1 MERDSIAVKKA
12 EEAIEAVRL
21 EAFSRV
27 AEDVNK
33 CMTNWR
39 ARVQTAPSEAKT
51 TPCPHCGNSDEVEV
65 DKGSGLCRSCG
76 GEWVALYEEIPR
88 SLKLGDCLAEAKATI
103 CGERQDQYGNPE
115 DSFALVAKYWST
127 YLIEVQKKVLIAHG
141 FDPAEYKLVDLLT
154 SLDVDH
160 MMILFKVA
168 RCQGQKPKR
177 DNYVDICGYAAIAA
191 DRLMEEK

>member
-1 MERDSIAVKKA
+1 MNHDDIAVKMAEDRVKKA
-12 EEAIEAVRL
+12 EDAIEAAHRQAL
-21 EAFSRV
+21 CQMAMDENIREISRS
-27 AEDVNK
+27 ALLQ
-33 CMTNWR
+33 
-39 ARVQTAPSEAKT
+39 A
-51 TPCPHCGNSDEVEV
+51 
-65 DKGSGLCRSCG
+65 G
-76 GEWVALYEEIPR
+76 GEAP
-88 SLKLGDCLAEAKATI
+88 KLDDCLGEAKATI

-168 RCQGQKPKR
+168 RCQGQKLKR
-177 DNYVDICGYAAIAA
+177 DSYVDICGYAAIAA
-191 DRLMEEK
+191 DRLMGER